1 MQALWIVLIVI
12 AALLVLTL
20 LVGLLATFA
29 LFFVSP
35 KFDRENP
42 KPDPLMGETLPA
54 YVKATDREASRL
66 REVYPHERVEVK
78 SRDGLRLVGDFY
90 INENKTDKTVL
101 CVHGYNS
108 CGYSDFAPMV
118 APILAHGCN
127 CLLID
132 QRHYGESEGSHTGFG
147 LLERRDLPV
156 WIDLVNGY
164 FPEGKIV
171 LYGVS
176 MGAATV
182 MLAGALDLPKTVVGI
197 VEDCGFTSVRET
209 FADVLKRLTRLPSFP
224 LVPLV
229 SGLARLLLKLDLRTD
244 ARDAVAKAKVPMLFL
259 HGDADAFIPAS
270 MCKALYEACGGEK
283 YMHIYEGAAHAQSH
297 YMRPEDY
304 ERDFF
309 AFIDAVM

>member
-1 MQALWIVLIVI
+1 MHALWIVLILI
-12 AALLVLTL
+12 AALVVLL
-20 LVGLLATFA
+20 LLAGLLATFA

-54 YVKATDREASRL
+54 YIKANDKEAARIKA
-66 REVYPHERVEVK
+66 EYPHERVEVK
-78 SRDGLRLVGDFY
+78 SRDGLKLAGDFY
-90 INENKTDKTVL
+90 INPEKTDKTVL

-108 CGYSDFAPMV
+108 CGYGDFSPMV

-147 LLERRDLPV
+147 LLECRDLPV
-156 WIDLVNGY
+156 WIELVNRY
-164 FPEGKIV
+164 FPEGRIV

-182 MLAGALDLPKTVVGI
+182 MLAAALDLPETLVGI
-197 VEDCGFTSVRET
+197 AEDCGYTSCREE
-209 FADVLKRLTRLPSFP
+209 FAAVLKKLAHLPAFP

-229 SGLARLLLKLDLRTD
+229 TGFARLFLKLDLGTD
-244 ARDAVAKAKVPMLFL
+244 ARNAVAKAKVPMLFL
-259 HGDADAFIPAS
+259 HGDADAFIPVS
-270 MCKALYEACGGEK
+270 MCKSLYEACGGEK
-283 YMHIYEGAAHAQSH
+283 YMRIYEGAGHAQSH
-297 YMRPEDY
+297 FTRPEDY

-309 AFIDAVM
+309 AFIDSVM